1 MVGIVLYAVVW
12 VYLDM
17 VGMFGMVITMVWR
30 MAVGRKVMER
40 IQI

>member
-1 MVGIVLYAVVW
+1 MYAVVW
-12 VYLDM
+12 VYLGM

-30 MAVGRKVMER
+30 MAVGRTVMER